1 MAQNLLESKA
11 ARLADR
17 RLEWNELDFVG
28 WKEFRRMAPA
38 VVGLEIGRLDRLIS
52 EEDIGGETY
61 NALVAARFALRKFAD
76 GLEDSERDTLDERSE
91 HLRRALLSVSILK
104 EALSDERAET
114 LQYVLHR
121 LSYINNR
128 MNLVY

>member
-11 ARLADR
+11 ARLAER

-52 EEDIGGETY
+52 EEEIGSETY
-61 NALVAARFALRKFAD
+61 NALVATRFALRTFTD
-76 GLEDSERDTLDERSE
+76 GLEESERDTLDERGE

-104 EALSDERAET
+104 ETLSDERAET